1 MLNRTTTAS
10 SNILSILKESKNPLS
25 VSCIINKL
33 KLRNLS
39 PNKATIYRILK
50 KLIDK
55 KVIVELNIKNRF
67 SFFEITKAEHH
78 HFFCNE
84 CDKVFCLDN
93 QNSKISLIQSL
104 VENNNFSVESHEF
117 NLYGTCQPC
126 LERTNN

>member
-1 MLNRTTTAS
+1 MLTSGNVLDSKEFLFLTKVTE
-10 SNILSILKESKNPLS
+10 ILSSSL
-25 VSCIINKL
+25 
-33 KLRNLS
+33 NLQEAVTS
-39 PNKATIYRILK
+39 IFELFH
-50 KLIDK
+50 
-55 KVIVELNIKNRF
+55 VELNIKNRF